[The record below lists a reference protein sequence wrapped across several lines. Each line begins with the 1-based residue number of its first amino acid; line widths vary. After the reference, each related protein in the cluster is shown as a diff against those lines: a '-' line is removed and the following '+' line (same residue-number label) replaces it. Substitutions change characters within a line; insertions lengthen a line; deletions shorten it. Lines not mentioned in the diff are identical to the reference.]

1 MLQTA
6 WMRYRLLGPLEVEG
20 VSDDTVLRRT
30 KLRALLASLLLN
42 ANRPVSSDRLIA
54 SLWGDDAPAT
64 AHGALQNYVSQLRK
78 ALGRDVIVTDAAG
91 YRIVVE
97 PGELDVEVFER
108 LVAAAAEADVSE
120 RAALLREALTL
131 WRGPPLA
138 DLPYELFTDAV
149 QHLEGLRRV
158 ALEERIAADLE
169 LGHHAELVPELEAAI
184 REQPLDERP
193 RTLLMLALSR
203 SGRQAEAL
211 EVYRDARAALDE
223 LGLEPGEELQRLER
237 AILQHDPTIA
247 APARTSEEPPRPAA
261 RPGRRTV
268 TVVFAD
274 VTGSTALGQRLD
286 PETLREVMA
295 SFFGEMRIVIERHGG
310 TVEKFA
316 GDEVMAVF
324 GAPVAHEDDALRA
337 VRAADEMREAVRAL
351 DESLERGRGL
361 RFRVRIGVN
370 TGEVVAG
377 EASAGGTFV
386 TGAAVN
392 LGKRIQEL
400 AEPDEIMLSAATMRL
415 VRAAVAVEE
424 LGAVNLRGSEKP
436 IEAFRLIS
444 VRPREPGVARR
455 FDTRLVGREKEL
467 AALRSAF
474 DLARSERRCVFVS
487 IVGSPGIGKTRV
499 ARELVEALGDDARV
513 LVGRCVAY
521 GHGATYLPL
530 VDALSGSI
538 EDVLRVV
545 SDGDIAEHLGAIVRG
560 EPTTATA
567 ADTAWAA
574 RRAFE
579 ALARE
584 RPLLLVFDDVH
595 WGEPTFL
602 DLLEYLGAWIADAPV
617 LLVAVARPD
626 VLEARPAWADPE
638 SGIAPLRLAPLAHDE
653 TRALV
658 DNLAGDE
665 VGEAQREQV
674 TTLAEGYP
682 LFAEQLVAWVEET
695 GGKLDAEAVPPTLEA
710 LLASRLDRL
719 DPGERAVL
727 ERAAIVGRDFWRG
740 AVAQLMPPSELAGV
754 SRHLLAL
761 VRKGFVR
768 PATSELPAEDA
779 LRFHHALIR
788 DVAYAAIPKSL
799 RAELHERCADWL
811 DANAGE
817 PDEIVGYHLEEAY
830 HYRTELGEAGRI
842 TSRLG
847 ADAGER
853 LGRAGVRALARGDVA
868 AAVSLL
874 ERATSVLPDAD
885 PRRIELLC
893 ELAVSQRLGGAV
905 DIAGS
910 MLQRAINEATAARDR
925 RLELRARIE
934 QANIG
939 LPSHKTSPREATEL
953 AEAAVPVFEALNDDR
968 GLGRAWLLA
977 AWARGSFEVNN
988 AAWEDGLDRAIEYY
1002 RRAGWPISTCLQQ
1015 LGMALFFGPRGVGD
1029 AIARCDEFLRDERT
1043 DIVGAANLTVWSA
1056 GLVALEGRFD
1066 AARAAIRGARAT
1078 FEELGHAISLEIA
1091 GRMEAVIEMLAGDY
1105 AAAESM
1111 FRASAELAASARQ
1124 WAVLSN
1130 RAAELADALWA
1141 RGRYDE
1147 ALEWTQV
1154 AVTHSDESDV
1164 SAQFTVRSIRAKVL
1178 AVLDRINEAE
1188 PLARSALELV
1198 DGTDALNQRANVRR
1212 DLAHV
1217 LTCAGHVQEA
1227 VAVAQDAIRLYQRKG
1242 NVVSA
1247 ARVREFLSDLE
1258 AA

>member
-1 MLQTA
+1 
-6 WMRYRLLGPLEVEG
+6 MRYRLFGPLEVEG
-20 VSDDTVLRRT
+20 VADDAVLRRT

-42 ANRPVSSDRLIA
+42 ANRPVSSDRLIE
-54 SLWGDDAPAT
+54 SLWGDDAPPT
-64 AHGALQNYVSQLRK
+64 AQGALQNYVSQLRK
-78 ALGRDVIVTDAAG
+78 ALGRDVIATDSAG
-91 YRIVVE
+91 YRIVVA

-108 LVAAAAEADVSE
+108 LVASAAEADVSE
-120 RAALLREALTL
+120 RAALLREALAL
-131 WRGPPLA
+131 WRGPALA
-138 DLPYELFTDAV
+138 DVPYEQFADAV

-169 LGHHAELVPELEAAI
+169 LGHHAELLPELEAAI
-184 REQPLDERP
+184 RDQPLDERL
-193 RTLLMLALSR
+193 RALLMLALYR

-211 EVYRDARAALDE
+211 EAYRDARAALDE
-223 LGLEPGEELQRLER
+223 LALEPGEELRRLER
-237 AILQHDPTIA
+237 AILQHDPAIA
-247 APARTSEEPPRPAA
+247 AAAKAAEEPARPAA

-295 SFFGEMRIVIERHGG
+295 SFFGEMRIAIERHGG

-351 DESLERGRGL
+351 DESLERARGL

-400 AEPDEIMLSAATMRL
+400 AEPGEIVLSAPTMRL
-415 VRAAVAVEE
+415 VRDAVDVEE
-424 LGAVNLRGSEKP
+424 LGAVHVRGSDEP

-444 VRPREPGVARR
+444 VRPRELGVARA
-455 FDTRLVGREKEL
+455 FDTRFVGREKEL
-467 AALRSAF
+467 AVLRSAF
-474 DLARSERRCVFVS
+474 DLARDERRCVFVS

-499 ARELVEALGDDARV
+499 ARELVEALGDEARV

-521 GHGATYLPL
+521 GQGATYLPL

-545 SDGDIAEHLGAIVRG
+545 DDGEIAERLGAIVRG

-626 VLEARPAWADPE
+626 VLEARPTWADPE

-653 TRALV
+653 TRTLV
-658 DNLAGDE
+658 DNLAADA
-665 VGEAQREQV
+665 VDDAQREQV
-674 TTLAEGYP
+674 TTIAEGYP
-682 LFAEQLVAWVEET
+682 LFAEQLVAWLEET
-695 GGKLDAEAVPPTLEA
+695 GGQLGSETVPPTLEA

-727 ERAAIVGRDFWRG
+727 ERGAVVGRDFWRG
-740 AVAQLMPPSELAGV
+740 AVAELMPPSELAGV

-768 PATSELPAEDA
+768 PAASELPAEDA

-788 DVAYAAIPKSL
+788 DVAYAGIPKSL

-853 LGRAGVRALARGDVA
+853 LGRAGVRALARGDA
-868 AAVSLL
+868 SAAVTLL

-893 ELAVSQRLGGAV
+893 ELAISHRLRGDVGAPEA
-905 DIAGS
+905 I
-910 MLQRAINEATAARDR
+910 LQRAIDEALAAQDR

-934 QANIG
+934 LALAG
-939 LPSHKTSPREATEL
+939 LPSHKTSPREAIEL
-953 AEAAVPVFEALNDDR
+953 AETAIPVFEALRDDR
-968 GLGRAWLLA
+968 ALGRAWLLFG
-977 AWARGSFEVNN
+977 WARGSFELDH
-988 AAWEDGLDRAIEYY
+988 ATWEDALDRSIEHY
-1002 RRAGWPISTCLQQ
+1002 RRARWPISTCLQQ
-1015 LGMALFFGPRGVGD
+1015 LGPALLFGPRPVLE
-1029 AIARCDEFLRDERT
+1029 ALARCDELLADDAI
-1043 DIVGAANLTVWSA
+1043 DIVGSAHVTVWRA
-1056 GLVALEGRFD
+1056 GIVAFQGRFD
-1066 AARAAIRGARAT
+1066 DARAGVAEALAT
-1078 FEELGHAISLEIA
+1078 YDELGHPLSA
-1091 GRMEAVIEMLAGDY
+1091 EACDQIGAMTEMLALDF
-1105 AAAESM
+1105 AAAESKL
-1111 FRASAELAASARQ
+1111 RAAVERSTAFED
-1124 WAVLSN
+1124 WAVLAN
-1130 RAAELADALWA
+1130 RAAELAEALWA
-1141 RGRYDE
+1141 QGRPEE
-1147 ALEWTQV
+1147 ALEWTEV
-1154 AVTHSDESDV
+1154 AAMRSDDGDI
-1164 SAQFTVRSIRAKVL
+1164 SAQFTTRSIRAKVL
-1178 AVLDRINEAE
+1178 AEVDRGAEAE
-1188 PLARSALELV
+1188 ALARSALELV
-1198 DGTDALNQRANVRR
+1198 DRTDALNQRANVRR
-1212 DLAHV
+1212 DLAQV
-1217 LTCAGHVQEA
+1217 LRRAGRTREASA
-1227 VAVAQDAIRLYQRKG
+1227 VAEDAVRLYEQKG

-1247 ARVREFLSDLE
+1247 AHARRFLDDL